1 MAAALTILFWVLVC
15 VVVYTYIAY
24 PLLIAAIARLK
35 QGKEQMQ
42 LPDNLPQVTLFVTA
56 FNEERFV
63 DEKIANS
70 HALDYP
76 ADRLHLIWVTDGSE
90 DNTNQL
96 LAKYPDVKV
105 LFEPERQGK
114 VHAMKRGLQYVDTEI
129 IIFTDANTMLS
140 SESVKEMVRLF
151 ENPAIGCVAG
161 EKRISRDS
169 RENAASSGE
178 GAYWRYES
186 WIKRNDAIAGSA
198 IGAAG
203 ELFAMRRS
211 LYQPISDN
219 TLLDDFEISLRIALI
234 GYKIGYSPQACA
246 IERPSANIGEEMKR
260 KVRIAAGGIQTMLR
274 LGGLFNFFR
283 HPMLTFQYVSH
294 KVLRWVVVP
303 LAMVLIIPLNIYLGF
318 ANGFAFSNI
327 YILTLLLQAVF
338 YVFAFLGFALQNKK
352 INASWIYFPY
362 YFYLANKAMWLGLW
376 RFCRDK
382 QSVNWERAERA
393 EVLG

>member
-1 MAAALTILFWVLVC
+1 MAAALTILFWVLIGLA
-15 VVVYTYIAY
+15 VYAYAVY

-35 QGKEQMQ
+35 RNQPQPP
-42 LPDNLPQVTLFVTA
+42 LPETLPHVTLFVTA

-76 ADRLHLIWVTDGSE
+76 ADRLHLVWVTDGSN

-105 LFEPERQGK
+105 FFEPERRGK
-114 VHAMKRGLQYVDTEI
+114 VHAMKRGLQLIDTDI
-129 IIFTDANTMLS
+129 VIFTDANTMLS
-140 SESVKEMVRLF
+140 AESVKEMVRLF
-151 ENPAIGCVAG
+151 ENPQIGCVAG
-161 EKRISRDS
+161 EKRISSDS
-169 RENAASSGE
+169 RQNAASSGE

-186 WIKRNDAIAGSA
+186 WIKRNDATAGSA

-219 TLLDDFEISLRIALI
+219 TLLDDFEISLRIALT
-234 GYKIGYSPQACA
+234 GYKIGYSPRACA

-260 KVRIAAGGIQTMLR
+260 KVRIAAGSFQTMLR
-274 LGGLFNFFR
+274 LGGLFNFFS

-294 KVLRWVVVP
+294 KVLRWVLVP
-303 LAMVLIIPLNIYLGF
+303 LAMVLIIPLNIYF
-318 ANGFAFSNI
+318 CIINNFSISNI
-327 YILTLLLQAVF
+327 YTWTLAAQTLF
-338 YVFAFLGFALQNKK
+338 YVATFVGFALQNKK
-352 INASWIYFPY
+352 LNASWIYIPY
-362 YFYLANKAMWLGLW
+362 YFFLANKAMWLGFW
-376 RFCRDK
+376 RFCRNK
-382 QSVNWERAERA
+382 QSVNWERAKRA
-393 EVLG
+393 N

>member
-1 MAAALTILFWVLVC
+1 MVTAFTIVFWILVGT
-15 VVVYTYIAY
+15 VVYTYIAY

-35 QGKEQMQ
+35 RGKEQPQ
-42 LPDNLPQVTLFVTA
+42 LPANLPPVTLFVTA

-63 DEKIANS
+63 DDKIKNT
-70 HALDYP
+70 HEIDYP
-76 ADRLHLIWVTDGSE
+76 SDKLHIMWVTDGSD
-90 DNTNQL
+90 DNTNL
-96 LAKYPDVKV
+96 LLSKYPDVKV
-105 LFEPERQGK
+105 LFEPERRGK
-114 VHAMKRGLQYVDTEI
+114 VHAMKRGLQFVDTEI
-129 IIFTDANTMLS
+129 VIFTDANTMLS
-140 SESVKEMVRLF
+140 AESVKEMVRLF
-151 ENPAIGCVAG
+151 ENPEVGCVAG

-219 TLLDDFEISLRIALI
+219 TLLDDFEISLRIALT
-234 GYKIGYSPQACA
+234 GYKIGYSPLACA

-260 KVRIAAGGIQTMLR
+260 KVRIAAGSIQTMLR

-294 KVLRWVVVP
+294 KVLRWVAVP
-303 LAMVLIIPLNIYLGF
+303 LAMVLIIPLNIYLCIT
-318 ANGFAFSNI
+318 NNLAFSNI
-327 YILTLLLQAVF
+327 YTLALLLQALF
-338 YVFAFLGFALQNKK
+338 YILVLLGSALQNKK
-352 INASWIYFPY
+352 LNASWIYFPY
-362 YFYLANKAMWLGLW
+362 YFHMANKAMWMGLW

-382 QSVNWERAERA
+382 QSVNWERAKRA
-393 EVLG
+393 E

>member
-1 MAAALTILFWVLVC
+1 MVTAFTIVFWILVGT
-15 VVVYTYIAY
+15 VVYTYIAY

-35 QGKEQMQ
+35 RGKEQPQ
-42 LPDNLPQVTLFVTA
+42 LPANLPPVTLFVTA

-63 DEKIANS
+63 DDKIKNT
-70 HALDYP
+70 HEIDYP
-76 ADRLHLIWVTDGSE
+76 SDKLHIMWVTDGSD
-90 DNTNQL
+90 DNTNL
-96 LAKYPDVKV
+96 LLSKYPDVKV
-105 LFEPERQGK
+105 LFEPERRGK
-114 VHAMKRGLQYVDTEI
+114 VHAMKRGLQFVDTEI
-129 IIFTDANTMLS
+129 VIFTDANTMLS
-140 SESVKEMVRLF
+140 AESVKEMVRLF
-151 ENPAIGCVAG
+151 ENPEVGCVAG

-219 TLLDDFEISLRIALI
+219 TLLDDFEISLRIALT
-234 GYKIGYSPQACA
+234 GYKIGYSPLACA

-260 KVRIAAGGIQTMLR
+260 KVRIAAGSIQTMLR

-294 KVLRWVVVP
+294 KVLRWVAVP
-303 LAMVLIIPLNIYLGF
+303 LAMVLIIPLNIYLCIT
-318 ANGFAFSNI
+318 NNLAFSNI
-327 YILTLLLQAVF
+327 YTLALLLQALF
-338 YVFAFLGFALQNKK
+338 YILVLLGSALQNKK
-352 INASWIYFPY
+352 LNASWIYFPY
-362 YFYLANKAMWLGLW
+362 YVHMANKAMWIGFW

-382 QSVNWERAERA
+382 QSVNWERAKRA
-393 EVLG
+393 ED

>member
-1 MAAALTILFWVLVC
+1 MAAALTILFWVLIGLA
-15 VVVYTYIAY
+15 VYAYAVY

-35 QGKEQMQ
+35 HNQPQPP
-42 LPDNLPQVTLFVTA
+42 LPETLPHVTLFVTA

-76 ADRLHLIWVTDGSE
+76 ADRLHLVWVTDGSD

-105 LFEPERQGK
+105 FFEPERRGK
-114 VHAMKRGLQYVDTEI
+114 VHAMKRGLQLIGTDIV
-129 IIFTDANTMLS
+129 IFTDANTMLS
-140 SESVKEMVRLF
+140 AESVKEMVRLF
-151 ENPAIGCVAG
+151 ENPQIGCVAG
-161 EKRISRDS
+161 EKRISSDIRQ
-169 RENAASSGE
+169 NAASSGE

-186 WIKRNDAIAGSA
+186 WIKRNDATAGSV

-219 TLLDDFEISLRIALI
+219 TLLDDFEISLRIALT
-234 GYKIGYSPQACA
+234 GYKIGYSPRACA

-260 KVRIAAGGIQTMLR
+260 KVRIAAGSFQTMLR
-274 LGGLFNFFR
+274 LGGLFNFFS

-294 KVLRWVVVP
+294 KVLRWVLVP
-303 LAMVLIIPLNIYLGF
+303 LAMVLIIPMNIYF
-318 ANGFAFSNI
+318 CAINNFSISDI
-327 YILTLLLQAVF
+327 YTWTLATQTLF
-338 YVFAFLGFALQNKK
+338 YVATFVGFALQNKK
-352 INASWIYFPY
+352 LNASWIYIPY
-362 YFYLANKAMWLGLW
+362 YFFLANKAMWLGFW
-376 RFCRDK
+376 RFCRNK
-382 QSVNWERAERA
+382 QSVNWERAKRA
-393 EVLG
+393 N